1 MKINQA
7 ETQDKLYQATYQTE
21 KEDIK
26 RNGKQL
32 QNNTVFAGNLNL
44 MEDPIAKKRE
54 EARKEA
60 MGLLTNQFKIDS
72 DIDNG
77 MEGSRSRVDK
87 LREES
92 EYATK
97 EVARL
102 EAQMQ
107 KMIEEDGLEEGSEEL
122 KSIQEEIKYW
132 KSEAYKSES
141 AIMGENAAVRETKMA
156 LLKRTYDMR
165 DASKDAEKIME
176 AASKEI
182 VDMLKQ
188 DAIDKI
194 DEDME
199 EEQEKAEEIKAEQE
213 EKEKLIEKDKEQK
226 KLEETTKE
234 LITADSD
241 TEKSKLQKEIQKILE
256 EQDLIEEDLKGLAVD
271 ASI

>member
-77 MEGSRSRVDK
+77 ME
-87 LREES
+87 
-92 EYATK
+92 

-199 EEQEKAEEIKAEQE
+199 EEQEKAEEIKEEQE

>member
-1 MKINQA
+1 
-7 ETQDKLYQATYQTE
+7 
-21 KEDIK
+21 
-26 RNGKQL
+26 
-32 QNNTVFAGNLNL
+32 

-199 EEQEKAEEIKAEQE
+199 EEQEKAEEIKEEQE

>member
-21 KEDIK
+21 KENIK
-26 RNGKQL
+26 GNGKQL

-77 MEGSRSRVDK
+77 MEESRSRVDK

-132 KSEAYKSES
+132 KSEACKSES

-165 DASKDAEKIME
+165 DASKDAEKVME

-199 EEQEKAEEIKAEQE
+199 EEQEKAEEIKEEQE